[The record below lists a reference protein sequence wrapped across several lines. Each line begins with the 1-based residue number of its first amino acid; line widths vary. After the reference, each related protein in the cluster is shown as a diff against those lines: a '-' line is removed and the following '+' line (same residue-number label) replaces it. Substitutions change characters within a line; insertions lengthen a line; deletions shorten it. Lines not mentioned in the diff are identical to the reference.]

1 MNRLPAKCKREF
13 DRQINKQVF
22 CNERERV
29 AERLSS
35 EWGAHNLWSH
45 RQLDKDSRPALCE
58 SPPLRNKWGMKWRR
72 PDSTGSTDRT
82 LPALICGFW
91 WVLAVTPG
99 HNFHSAMGSQT
110 ASHRPNHQNPHTLF
124 SRASLLSL
132 GFAWKFLSSQTL
144 LRLGNSNGLLQR
156 WQFITIAIEHNISPN
171 LVINHLKS
179 VKSLSPVYSTL
190 LTEGTAGVQVL
201 GGHPNNIF

>member
-1 MNRLPAKCKREF
+1 MNEPSAKCKCEF

-22 CNERERV
+22 CNERKRV

-35 EWGAHNLWSH
+35 EWGAHTLSSH
-45 RQLDKDSRPALCE
+45 RQLDNDSRPALCE
-58 SPPLRNKWGMKWRR
+58 SPPLGNKWCMKWRC

-99 HNFHSAMGSQT
+99 HTFHSAMGSQT
-110 ASHRPNHQNPHTLF
+110 ASHSPNHQNPHTLF

-132 GFAWKFLSSQTL
+132 EFVCKFLASQTL
-144 LRLGNSNGLLQR
+144 LRLGTPMACYSGDSSLLQ
-156 WQFITIAIEHNISPN
+156 WSAQYMT
-171 LVINHLKS
+171 KS
-179 VKSLSPVYSTL
+179 GDKSL
-190 LTEGTAGVQVL
+190 EICEITATSVFEASDRRNCRCAGPW
-201 GGHPNNIF
+201 GHPNTIF